1 MFGVWIGLEP
11 GFEILIMF
19 LVYFLCISYLG
30 VCVVFMHVY
39 CHCVHRIS
47 NSWSFFQN
55 FGGFFF
61 WYYGCIFGILP
72 FSNGLKENVK
82 RF

>member
-1 MFGVWIGLEP
+1 MFGVWIGNP
-11 GFEILIMF
+11 DYVFGIF
-19 LVYFLCISYLG
+19 LLYIVFGRLCGIHACVLSLCASYLN
-30 VCVVFMHVY
+30 F
-39 CHCVHRIS
+39 
-47 NSWSFFQN
+47 WSFF
-55 FGGFFF
+55 FRILGYSFF